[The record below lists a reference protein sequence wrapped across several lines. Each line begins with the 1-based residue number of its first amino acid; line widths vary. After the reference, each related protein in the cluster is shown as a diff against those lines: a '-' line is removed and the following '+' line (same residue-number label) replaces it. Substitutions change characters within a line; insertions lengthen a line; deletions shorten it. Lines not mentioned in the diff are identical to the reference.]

1 VGSNDTRHAVDMARR
16 AAAAGADALLLV
28 TPYYNKPTQAGVIAH
43 CRAVADT
50 TDLPVMLYDIPSRTG
65 IPFTTETLV
74 SLAEHP
80 RITAVKDAKGD
91 LWASTKV
98 MAGTDLLWF
107 SGADEVNLPLL
118 AQGAFGLVSVVGH
131 VAGEQ
136 YAAMVAA
143 VDRGDLPE
151 ARRLHTSLIPVVD
164 AIMTTSQG
172 AIMAKAALVE
182 LGVLESATVRLP
194 LVESPPEHLELL
206 RSALATLPTR

>member
-1 VGSNDTRHAVDMARR
+1 
-16 AAAAGADALLLV
+16 
-28 TPYYNKPTQAGVIAH
+28 
-43 CRAVADT
+43 
-50 TDLPVMLYDIPSRTG
+50 
-65 IPFTTETLV
+65 
-74 SLAEHP
+74 
-80 RITAVKDAKGD
+80 
-91 LWASTKV
+91 

-107 SGADEVNLPLL
+107 SGADELNLPLL
-118 AQGAFGLVSVVGH
+118 AQGAVGVVSVVGH

-136 YAAMVAA
+136 YAAMVTA
-143 VDRGDLPE
+143 VDRGDLGE
-151 ARRLHTSLIPVVD
+151 ARRLHTSLIRVVE